1 MSDPLEI
8 KKLRVD
14 MKRVE
19 ADREEMELKI
29 EEKLLEIARLKQ
41 NVTIQQTREAE
52 LAKKIEE
59 LSK

>member
-19 ADREEMELKI
+19 AAREEMELKI
-29 EEKLLEIARLKQ
+29 EEKLLEIERLKQ
-41 NVTIQQTREAE
+41 NITIQQTREAE